1 LSVRFVIYEWDA
13 WWQFKLVRAVPEAG
27 RLTAT
32 PGESADEVL
41 ARCPPGASAFA
52 FHINATY
59 SVEFPHR
66 RAALV
71 SGLEAR
77 GIVPI
82 NASVVDISKR
92 WVQAQCA
99 ASGLPVAAAS
109 VDGDADERV
118 IVKTDQNYGGRSERL
133 LTEAQRTALG
143 LSRPSTE
150 VSSAHEYPVMPRR
163 DVPAAWWADPALAIE
178 RYIANRAHVIY
189 RVSVAGNRVDILRI
203 VNPQLIKKVDGAQ
216 TVTTLFGTRDQLERG
231 TVSGLEAD
239 VGRTIVRFLAQARM
253 DFCGLDVVADDVG
266 RAYVIDV
273 NTTPFG
279 LINSLRRLMNMRR
292 GLFEFVEERRAR
304 LPGARP
310 GLGRAT
316 WPTPPMVV
324 GEVKRLVATLR
335 TTSH

>member
-1 LSVRFVIYEWDA
+1 MRFVIYEWDA
-13 WWQFKLVRAVPEAG
+13 WWQFKMPRAVPEAV

-32 PGESADEVL
+32 PGESAEEVL
-41 ARCPPGASAFA
+41 ARCPPDALAFA

-59 SVEFPHR
+59 SGECPHG

-71 SGLEAR
+71 DGLEAR

-82 NASVVDISKR
+82 NASVVDISKH

-109 VDGDADERV
+109 VDGDPDERV

-143 LSRPSTE
+143 ASRPSTE
-150 VSSAHEYPVMPRR
+150 VTSGHEYPVMPRR
-163 DVPAAWWADPALAIE
+163 GVPAAWWMDPALAIE
-178 RYIANRAHVIY
+178 RYIANRANVIY

-203 VNPQLIKKVDGAQ
+203 VNPQLIKKVNDAQ
-216 TVTTLFGTRDQLERG
+216 TITTLFGTREQLERG
-231 TVSGLEAD
+231 TVRGLEAD
-239 VGRTIVRFLAQARM
+239 VGRTIVRFLVQARL
-253 DFCGLDVVADDVG
+253 DFCGLDVLADDVG
-266 RAYVIDV
+266 RTYIIDV
-273 NTTPFG
+273 NTTPYG

-292 GLFEFVEERRAR
+292 GLFELVGERRAR
-304 LPGARP
+304 LPRGGP
-310 GLGRAT
+310 GLGRAI

-335 TTSH
+335 TTGH

>member
-1 LSVRFVIYEWDA
+1 MRFVIYEWDA
-13 WWQFKLVRAVPEAG
+13 WWQFKLSRAVPEAV

-41 ARCPPGASAFA
+41 ARCPPDASAFA

-59 SVEFPHR
+59 SGEFPHG

-99 ASGLPVAAAS
+99 AAGLSVAAAS
-109 VDGDADERV
+109 VDGDPDERV
-118 IVKTDQNYGGRSERL
+118 IVKTDQNYGGRSERM

-143 LSRPSTE
+143 VSRPSTE
-150 VSSAHEYPVMPRR
+150 VPTAHEYPVMARR
-163 DVPAAWWADPALAIE
+163 DVPAAWWVDPALAIE
-178 RYIANRAHVIY
+178 RYVANRANEIY
-189 RVSVAGNRVDILRI
+189 RVSVAGSRVDILRM
-203 VNPQLIKKVDGAQ
+203 VNPQLIKKVSDAQ
-216 TVTTLFGTRDQLERG
+216 TIATLFGTRDQLERG
-231 TVSGLEAD
+231 TVRGLDAD
-239 VGRTIVRFLAQARM
+239 VGRTIVRFVGAARM
-253 DFCGLDVVADDVG
+253 DFGGLDVITDDVG
-266 RAYVIDV
+266 RPYIIDV

-292 GLFEFVEERRAR
+292 GLFELVEERRAR
-304 LPGARP
+304 LPRAGP

-316 WPTPPMVV
+316 WPTRPMVV

-335 TTSH
+335 TPSH